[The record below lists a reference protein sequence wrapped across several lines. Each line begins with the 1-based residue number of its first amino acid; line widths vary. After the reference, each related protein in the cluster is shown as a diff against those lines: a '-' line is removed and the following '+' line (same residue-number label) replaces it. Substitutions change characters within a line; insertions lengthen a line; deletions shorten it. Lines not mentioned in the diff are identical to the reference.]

1 MFDSLSLPILML
13 IFAGAA
19 VAVWIAGVNVFG
31 MRGFEPLTYR
41 AASLVLVL
49 EGALVIAVLAV
60 VVMSTQLPSSL
71 VFERIAPRRLLIA
84 VLWVV
89 GLLLLSKDRSGLIW
103 QERGEAPKP
112 KKSRVVTPRPRRT
125 RRPKVGESAP
135 DGQRPCSGRLTW
147 SRWRQAWS
155 WSEAATP

>member
-1 MFDSLSLPILML
+1 M
-13 IFAGAA
+13 
-19 VAVWIAGVNVFG
+19 WIAGVDVFG

-60 VVMSTQLPSSL
+60 VVMSTPLPSSL

-89 GLLLLSKDRSGLIW
+89 GLLLLNKDRSGLIW

-112 KKSRVVTPRPRRT
+112 
-125 RRPKVGESAP
+125 
-135 DGQRPCSGRLTW
+135 
-147 SRWRQAWS
+147 
-155 WSEAATP
+155 